1 MLHAMAT
8 DEKLELLKT
17 VPMFAMCNPREV
29 ERLGMLVDEVDLP
42 GGRVLFKQGD
52 TAHELF
58 IVVSGQVRVER
69 DGKVLANSGPGE
81 FFGEIALIAGGP
93 RTATVTCVTDCRL
106 LVLGRREFHS
116 LMDEFPALKMRVL
129 ETLAKR
135 VRTLDTSAVH

>member
-1 MLHAMAT
+1 MLRGMAR

-17 VPMFAMCNPREV
+17 IPMFAMCDAREV
-29 ERLGMLVDEVDLP
+29 ERLGMLVEEVDLP
-42 GGRVLFKQGD
+42 AGRLLFRQGD
-52 TAHELF
+52 TAQELF
-58 IVVSGQVRVER
+58 ILVSGQVRVER
-69 DGKVLANSGPGE
+69 DGTVLATSGPGE
-81 FFGEIALIAGGP
+81 FFGEIALVAGGP

-116 LMDEFPALKMRVL
+116 LMDEFPGLKMRVL